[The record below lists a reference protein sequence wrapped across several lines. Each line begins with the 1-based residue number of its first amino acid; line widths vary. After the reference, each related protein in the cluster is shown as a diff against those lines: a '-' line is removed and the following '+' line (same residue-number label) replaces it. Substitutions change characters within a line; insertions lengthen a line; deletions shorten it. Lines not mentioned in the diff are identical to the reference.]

1 MVFIQHIPQ
10 AMLQSIGFMALLFLL
25 IEGLCY
31 LKKTTANQKYWLAV
45 IFYAIALIQF
55 IVNLFVS
62 KNTDLPQRII
72 PIADINKVQW
82 LTYIGAL
89 YLIVLALYVVNFL
102 VQWMKLLQVKT
113 AANYETN
120 HVLIAW
126 METKIQA
133 IGDSRKVHLGFT
145 NHLEGPVTFGWM
157 EPIIL
162 LPFAML
168 NQLSTEEIKFILLH
182 EIAHIIR
189 RDFIIHI
196 IVEIAQMILC
206 FNPFSYYFSK
216 IIQVERE
223 KACDGWVVEN
233 TQAPLPYTKAL
244 YQLAKFNYKH
254 QNKLSLAAG
263 EKSSALLDRIQY
275 INGLNPTLKSSKSLL
290 FKGLF
295 GIAFAFL
302 FLFNLDQQGLNNIQ
316 SKKLNLRSSVALST
330 TVMNNMKSI
339 QLANDEYIEK
349 TSHILAANTRPKKI
363 SKLNIHA
370 DVSLN
375 NNKSNAEDSIAY
387 NELVQSTI
395 AWIKAR
401 EGNQDEQ
408 AVLANFSDKVNPFEY
423 TVAEQLML
431 RAVLHNYALKRAILA
446 NKMLKADN
454 QDAAMTLIR
463 DSKEWKALQQYE
475 KWARHF
481 LQKHPIIED
490 TTKKENDF

>member
-25 IEGLCY
+25 FEGFCFW
-31 LKKTTANQKYWLAV
+31 KKTTANQKYWLAV

-72 PIADINKVQW
+72 PISDINNVQW

-89 YLIVLALYVVNFL
+89 YLIVVALYLLYFL
-102 VQWMKLLQVKT
+102 VQWVKLIQVKT
-113 AANYETN
+113 GANFKTN
-120 HVLIAW
+120 QALTVW
-126 METKIQA
+126 MEKEIQA

-145 NHLEGPVTFGWM
+145 NLLEGPVTFGWM

-162 LPFAML
+162 IPFAML

-189 RDFIIHI
+189 HDFIVHI
-196 IVEIAQMILC
+196 VIEIAQMILC

-216 IIQVERE
+216 IIQLERE
-223 KACDGWVVEN
+223 KACDDWVVDN
-233 TQAPLPYTKAL
+233 TQMPLPYTKAL
-244 YQLAKFNYKH
+244 FQLAKFNYKH

-263 EKSSALLDRIQY
+263 EKGSALFVRIQH
-275 INGLNPTLKSSKSLL
+275 INGLTPTFKNSKSLL
-290 FKGLF
+290 FKGLV
-295 GIAFAFL
+295 GMAFAL
-302 FLFNLDQQGLNNIQ
+302 LLIVNMDQQGLINIQ
-316 SKKLNLRSSVALST
+316 SKKLKNTSSVALST

-339 QLANDEYIEK
+339 QLANDEHFEK
-349 TSHILAANTRPKKI
+349 TSHVLAANTRPKKI

-375 NNKSNAEDSIAY
+375 INKSYLEDSIAY
-387 NELVQSTI
+387 NDLVQSTI
-395 AWIKAR
+395 SWIKAR
-401 EGNQDEQ
+401 EGNQFED
-408 AVLANFSDKVNPFEY
+408 AVLANFSDKVNPYEY
-423 TVAEQLML
+423 TVAELLML

-454 QDAAMTLIR
+454 PDAAMTLIR

-490 TTKKENDF
+490 TTTKANNF

>member
-1 MVFIQHIPQ
+1 M
-10 AMLQSIGFMALLFLL
+10 
-25 IEGLCY
+25 
-31 LKKTTANQKYWLAV
+31 
-45 IFYAIALIQF
+45 FYAIALIQF

-72 PIADINKVQW
+72 PISDINNVQW

-89 YLIVLALYVVNFL
+89 YLIVVALYLLYFL
-102 VQWMKLLQVKT
+102 VQWVKLIQVKT
-113 AANYETN
+113 TANFKTN
-120 HVLIAW
+120 QALTAW
-126 METKIQA
+126 MEKEIQA

-162 LPFAML
+162 MPFAML

-189 RDFIIHI
+189 HDFIVHI
-196 IVEIAQMILC
+196 IIEIAQMILC

-216 IIQVERE
+216 IIELERE
-223 KACDGWVVEN
+223 KACDDWVVDN
-233 TQAPLPYTKAL
+233 TQSPLPYTKAL
-244 YQLAKFNYKH
+244 FQLAKFNYKH

-263 EKSSALLDRIQY
+263 EKGSALLDRIQH
-275 INGLNPTLKSSKSLL
+275 INGLTPTFKNSKSLL
-290 FKGLF
+290 FKALV
-295 GIAFAFL
+295 GIAFAIL
-302 FLFNLDQQGLNNIQ
+302 LLVNMNQQGLLNIQ
-316 SKKLNLRSSVALST
+316 SIKIKNTSSVALST
-330 TVMNNMKSI
+330 TEMNNTKTI
-339 QLANDEYIEK
+339 QLANDENFEK
-349 TSHILAANTRPKKI
+349 TSLIHAANTRPKKT
-363 SKLNIHA
+363 SKLNIHP
-370 DVSLN
+370 DFSLN
-375 NNKSNAEDSIAY
+375 VNKPNSEDSIAY
-387 NELVQSTI
+387 NDLVQSTI
-395 AWIKAR
+395 EWIKAR
-401 EGNQDEQ
+401 EGNPVEE
-408 AVLANFSDKVNPFEY
+408 AVFANFSDKVNSYEY

-481 LQKHPIIED
+481 ILQHPIIED
-490 TTKKENDF
+490 TSSKENDF